1 MHGALRQ
8 IVGILIIVLCLMNTG
23 CSEIPKNESFKN
35 WQDLIKLLPEDQKT
49 AVPTKEAD
57 QAGNI
62 ILGESVDVKL
72 YFVTA
77 DGASLEA
84 EKRTIP
90 KTEGIARKTLE
101 ELISGPGN
109 KSLSSPLPAGTEL
122 LDINIK
128 PEGLCIVDLSS
139 EAASV
144 ENENQEQMMVYAI
157 ANTVGQFPT
166 VKEVIFMING
176 EKTTQLGGYLDL
188 SNPIE
193 PDYSI

>member
-1 MHGALRQ
+1 MHGTLRQ
-8 IVGILIIVLCLMNTG
+8 IAGILIIVLCLMNTG

-35 WQDLIKLLPEDQKT
+35 WQDLIRLLPEDQKT
-49 AVPTKEAD
+49 AVPTKESVPAE
-57 QAGNI
+57 NI
-62 ILGESVDVKL
+62 ILGESVDVEL
-72 YFVTA
+72 YFMTA

-101 ELISGPGN
+101 ELISGPDN
-109 KSLSSPLPAGTEL
+109 KTLSSPLPAGTEL

-139 EAASV
+139 EATLV
-144 ENENQEQMMVYAI
+144 KNENQEQMMVYAI

-166 VKEVIFMING
+166 VKEVTFMING

>member
-8 IVGILIIVLCLMNTG
+8 IVGILIIVLCLTNTG

-49 AVPTKEAD
+49 AVPTEEAD

-128 PEGLCIVDLSS
+128 PEGLCIVGLSS

-166 VKEVIFMING
+166 VKEVTFMING